1 MTRFLTCTTVM
12 FLTTLS
18 AFASSA
24 ATNASAGRDI
34 LGRGNAQAYATYEGD
49 AGFARTNTRTGSV
62 NIARGVAVGVDEDGL
77 SLSVSTAFDPKHGPA
92 IASNFNLSIGRDGSS
107 SSHGLAIA
115 NDRNERQASA
125 GGAVTADR
133 RGSLASSTAQAGSG
147 PQGRAIA
154 RTSSN
159 SQRPQP
165 RLIHSRPSRQ
175 RMTVIRRSTPQPEP
189 RVVRRTVTGTRL
201 IRR

>member
-12 FLTTLS
+12 LLTTLS

-34 LGRGNAQAYATYEGD
+34 LGRGNAQAYATYDGD
-49 AGFARTNTRTGSV
+49 AGFARTDTRTGRV

-92 IASNFNLSIGRDGSS
+92 IASNFNLSIGRDGASH
-107 SSHGLAIA
+107 SHGLALA
-115 NDRNERQASA
+115 NDRNERQVSA
-125 GGAVTADR
+125 GGAVTANR
-133 RGSLASSTAQAGSG
+133 RGPLARSTAQASTSPFG
-147 PQGRAIA
+147 QAIA

-159 SQRPQP
+159 THRSQP
-165 RLIHSRPSRQ
+165 RLTIGSPSRQ
-175 RMTVIRRSTPQPEP
+175 RTTLIRRTTPQPEP
-189 RVVRRTVTGTRL
+189 SVVRRTVTRTRL